1 MLEGKT
7 MQDIQAC
14 FMTFFVL
21 FFLVVPRL
29 FGTALLLAAP

>member
-14 FMTFFVL
+14 FMTFFV